1 MSKKRF
7 MMMESKY
14 IILFMVVILN
24 EITHLNPRNQL
35 LLQQRKKE
43 HWEVYLSNM
52 NVKND
57 LSHLLYH
64 QSRKYNLKFQSTLM
78 DQGLMLETIHT
89 NGGRYTVNC
98 TLCGQVLLE
107 SSCVPATS
115 IVSERVF
122 SKSGKIVTPAR
133 CALEPDK
140 VEMLVFLAKN
150 VYRN

>member
-1 MSKKRF
+1 

-14 IILFMVVILN
+14 TILFTVVILN
-24 EITHLNPRNQL
+24 EITHLNPLNQL
-35 LLQQRKKE
+35 LLQQRKEE

-57 LSHLLYH
+57 LSHILYH

-78 DQGLMLETIHT
+78 DQGLMLKTIHA

-98 TLCGQVLLE
+98 ILCGQVLLE
-107 SSCVPATS
+107 SSCVSQLQAQRQTL
-115 IVSERVF
+115 SERVF

-133 CALEPDK
+133 CSLKPDK
-140 VEMLVFLAKN
+140 VEMLVFLGKN
-150 VYRN
+150 VYRNS